1 MKQSVRTMMVLLS
14 ILSFCRFEIQSHS
27 SFGSCGVRSH
37 QQEACRSKKRTV
49 RRAGTDRASLA
60 LTFAVAR
67 RDPKYEVLFE

>member
-1 MKQSVRTMMVLLS
+1 MVLLS

-27 SFGSCGVRSH
+27 SFGSCGVDVAINKKH
-37 QQEACRSKKRTV
+37 AEVKKRTV